1 MRKIDVFIS
10 WVAEFILPL
19 SLVDRVYIFGSA
31 LKDANAANDLDTI
44 IVFNEI
50 LVRDTCVRLRRSFSE
65 LFGIPLH
72 IQIFHLSEK
81 QELNEFLHVTDI
93 HRRVF

>member
-50 LVRDTCVRLRRSFSE
+50 LVRDTCVRLGAAFPNYSAFHCIFRFS
-65 LFGIPLH
+65 IYP
-72 IQIFHLSEK
+72 K
-81 QELNEFLHVTDI
+81 NKN
-93 HRRVF
+93 